1 MAKSNRR
8 LETILDA
15 ATELMSKYGFY
26 GTSLERISDEVGISK
41 QNLIYYVKNKKNL
54 MMLIIEK
61 RYDETTE
68 FNAFLTDHDPEIIPG
83 AAPATLPAY
92 YRMLARVNEK
102 RPNFVQLFSMLNAE
116 ALEPSHPAH
125 TYFAQRNQWAID
137 RNAHIRWSVP
147 DGINWRDTM
156 MTANAAMDGIQIY
169 WLRDPSH
176 SLTELWSTCEDSL
189 FPLPLWD
196 GYR

>member
-61 RYDETTE
+61 RYDET
-68 FNAFLTDHDPEIIPG
+68 P
-83 AAPATLPAY
+83 
-92 YRMLARVNEK
+92 
-102 RPNFVQLFSMLNAE
+102 
-116 ALEPSHPAH
+116 
-125 TYFAQRNQWAID
+125 
-137 RNAHIRWSVP
+137 
-147 DGINWRDTM
+147 
-156 MTANAAMDGIQIY
+156 
-169 WLRDPSH
+169 
-176 SLTELWSTCEDSL
+176 
-189 FPLPLWD
+189 
-196 GYR
+196 